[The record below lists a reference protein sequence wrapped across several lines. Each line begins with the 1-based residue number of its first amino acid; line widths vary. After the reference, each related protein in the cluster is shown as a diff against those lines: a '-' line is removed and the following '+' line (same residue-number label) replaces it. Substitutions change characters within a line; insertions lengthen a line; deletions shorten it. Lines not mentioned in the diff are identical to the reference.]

1 MWYHRQDNQREKG
14 GKDLFNSDA
23 GCAACIYN
31 NMRNMYTTVNEE
43 IRFGGAKRYINF
55 SMCC

>member
-1 MWYHRQDNQREKG
+1 MWYHRQDNQRE
-14 GKDLFNSDA
+14 KDLFNSDA